1 LEREWRQSVTDA
13 TSVFSRIDKD
23 LGALGGRVG
32 LDEHK
37 LQEHE
42 AMIKSFEGDY
52 SRVLFRIH
60 ALEQKKKEYEERIET
75 LEMSVAFMES
85 NGAADAMRIQ
95 RLEERLEDVVTT
107 MTAMSDHLC
116 SCNKEVCVS
125 WSSYVLELIGS

>member
-1 LEREWRQSVTDA
+1 MTDA
-13 TSVFSRIDKD
+13 TTVFSHIDKD
-23 LGALGGRVG
+23 LEALGGHVG

-42 AMIKSFEGDY
+42 TMIRSFKDDY
-52 SRVLFRIH
+52 SQVLFRIH

-95 RLEERLEDVVTT
+95 HLEERLEDVVTT
-107 MTAMSDHLC
+107 MAAMSDHLC
-116 SCNKEVCVS
+116 SCNKEVGVL